1 MKALALIL
9 KNLKNQIITIN
20 EGLESCK
27 KDIETCKAAIDAI
40 NNKTTN
46 TGDTS
51 SGDNTSD
58 GDTGPDSSGK
68 SSEGTSSST

>member
-1 MKALALIL
+1 MFLIKTTVQIALAIIL
-9 KNLKNQIITIN
+9 
-20 EGLESCK
+20 
-27 KDIETCKAAIDAI
+27 ETCKAAIDAI

-58 GDTGPDSSGK
+58 GDTGPDSSSK

>member
-1 MKALALIL
+1 MKVLALIF

-51 SGDNTSD
+51 RGDNTS
-58 GDTGPDSSGK
+58 PDSSGK